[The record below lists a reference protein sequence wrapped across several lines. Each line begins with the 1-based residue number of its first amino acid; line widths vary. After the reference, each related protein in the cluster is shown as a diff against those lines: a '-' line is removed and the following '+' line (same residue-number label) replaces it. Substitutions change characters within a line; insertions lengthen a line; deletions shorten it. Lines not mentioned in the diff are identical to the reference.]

1 MTQHPLAHLL
11 RARQLT
17 IAAVCERAK
26 MPTSAYHALKH
37 AKRGPNADRI
47 AALARAIGCTADDIV
62 SAWAA

>member
-1 MTQHPLAHLL
+1 
-11 RARQLT
+11 
-17 IAAVCERAK
+17 

-37 AKRGPNADRI
+37 AKRGPSADRI